1 MASKTRKQHDA
12 LPLSHYNKV
21 WAHTIPTAFLFSC
34 KIIRLLTPHKWGHT
48 YHCEI
53 ERTEMWAWAFFVT
66 LDGQQD
72 LHENNNV

>member
-1 MASKTRKQHDA
+1 MPA
-12 LPLSHYNKV
+12 LPLSHYSKIKCG
-21 WAHTIPTAFLFSC
+21 AYLIPTAFLFSC
-34 KIIRLLTPHKWGHT
+34 KIIRLVSPDKRGHT

-53 ERTEMWAWAFFVT
+53 ERTEMWASAFFVT